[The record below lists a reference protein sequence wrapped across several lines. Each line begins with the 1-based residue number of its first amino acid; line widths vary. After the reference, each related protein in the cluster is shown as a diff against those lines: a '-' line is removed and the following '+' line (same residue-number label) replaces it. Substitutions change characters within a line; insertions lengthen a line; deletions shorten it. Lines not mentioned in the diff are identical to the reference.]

1 MELASPK
8 IIKAL
13 TFSQKKA
20 LLLFW
25 EMELFKKTS
34 SSYISGENFAI
45 SKNKKKHSQK
55 ISYILG
61 NGTLQPQA

>member
-45 SKNKKKHSQK
+45 SKNKKK
-55 ISYILG
+55 
-61 NGTLQPQA
+61 TL